1 LILSR
6 GLFIHTNYILKLNLI
21 PIIFALF
28 VIVSVFSSENLSAQI
43 DNQEIEMEAEVMP
56 EYPGGFGA
64 LAKYLQRNLKYPD
77 IAIEHN
83 IQGKVYVKFVVRKD
97 GSIEHIEVVK
107 GIGGGC
113 DQEAV
118 RVIKNSPK
126 WSPGMHDGE
135 PVNVWFTVPIN
146 FQLHGKDKKPKENR
160 RSKK

>member
-28 VIVSVFSSENLSAQI
+28 VIV
-43 DNQEIEMEAEVMP
+43 
-56 EYPGGFGA
+56 
-64 LAKYLQRNLKYPD
+64 YLQRNLKYPD
-77 IAIEHN
+77 LAIEHN